1 MASINF
7 VDNVTVVPASW
18 LNEVDALLWDVFNGK
33 STAGTSGTILRS
45 NGTNIVNT
53 TATYPTTTTANQL
66 LYSSATNTI
75 GGLTSANSSVL
86 VTNGSGVPS
95 LSTTLPT
102 GLTISGLATDLA
114 ISDGGTGQ
122 STATAAFD
130 ALAPTTTTGDII
142 YYNGTDNVRLAVGST
157 GQVLRVSSGAPS
169 WGSNL
174 TIGTPTATTSGTAVN
189 VTGLPSGIKRITIS
203 LESVSTNGISFWILQ
218 IGDSGGI
225 ENTGYLSGASLQ
237 QNAGTNIYAA
247 GTAGYILVV
256 NNSAISVVQMA
267 ITLTRINNSSNIW
280 IASYSGNDS
289 GLSASIHGG
298 GTKTLSAELDRFTLT
313 TLGGT
318 DTFDAGQINYVYEF

>member
-1 MASINF
+1 MATINF
-7 VDNVTVVPASW
+7 LDNVTVVPASW

-75 GGLTSANSSVL
+75 GGLTSANNSVL

-114 ISDGGTGQ
+114 IADGGTGQ

-142 YYNGTDNVRLAVGST
+142 YHNGTDNIRLAVGST
-157 GQVLRVSSGAPS
+157 GQVLRVSGGAPG
-169 WGSNL
+169 WGGAIVS
-174 TIGTPTATTSGTAVN
+174 GTPQNSTSGTSIDF
-189 VTGLPSGIKRITIS
+189 TGIPSGVKRITFM
-203 LESVSTNGISFWILQ
+203 LAGVSTTGTSNPILQ

-225 ENTGYLSGASLQ
+225 ENTGYLGSSTIASGTVAT
-237 QNAGTNIYAA
+237 NAFTTGFGIYSADGANIIHGALVLTLLNSSTNTWVCQGVTARSDTTSTA
-247 GTAGYILVV
+247 TTAG
-256 NNSAISVVQMA
+256 SKS
-267 ITLTRINNSSNIW
+267 
-280 IASYSGNDS
+280 
-289 GLSASIHGG
+289 LSA
-298 GTKTLSAELDRFTLT
+298 TLDRIRLT
-313 TLGGT
+313 TVAGT
-318 DTFDAGQINYVYEF
+318 DTFDAGVVNIMYEF